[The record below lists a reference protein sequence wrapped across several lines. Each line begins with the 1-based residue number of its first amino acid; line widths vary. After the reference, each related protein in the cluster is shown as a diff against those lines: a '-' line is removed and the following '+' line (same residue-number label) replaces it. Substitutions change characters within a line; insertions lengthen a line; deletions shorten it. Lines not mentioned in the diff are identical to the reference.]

1 MMGLTLPTSLEVDGE
16 LVEIDSDFR
25 TALLVMQMYNDRAI
39 SLQSKHGLML
49 SMIYSVVDDDGEI
62 VSTLPK
68 NVEEAANKAIWF
80 LNIGMEEQ
88 DDVETESKPRLIDYE
103 KDSQYLFSAVNNV
116 LSREVRSDDYMHW
129 WTFYGF
135 CQSIDDSSLMS
146 HIINIRSK
154 RASGKK
160 LEKDELEFYK
170 SNKDIIDI
178 EGGSMLNKSD
188 TISDMLR
195 KS

>member
-49 SMIYSVVDDDGEI
+49 SMIYSVLDDNGEV
-62 VSTLPK
+62 VSTLPE

-88 DDVETESKPRLIDYE
+88 DDVESKPRLIDYE

-160 LEKDELEFYK
+160 LEKDELEFYR

>member
-16 LVEIDSDFR
+16 LVKIDSDFR

-49 SMIYSVVDDDGEI
+49 SMIYSVLDDNGEV
-62 VSTLPK
+62 VSTLPE

-88 DDVETESKPRLIDYE
+88 GDVESKSKPRLIDYE
-103 KDSQYLFSAVNNV
+103 KDSQHLFSAVNNV

-146 HIINIRSK
+146 NIINIRNK

-160 LEKDELEFYK
+160 LDQGELEFYK
-170 SNKDIIDI
+170 ANKDMIDI

-195 KS
+195 NS

>member
-1 MMGLTLPTSLEVDGE
+1 MGLTLPTSLEVDGE
-16 LVEIDSDFR
+16 LVKIDSDFR
-25 TALLVMQMYNDRAI
+25 TALLVMQMYNDRAL
-39 SLQSKHGLML
+39 SLQSKNGLML
-49 SMIYSVVDDDGEI
+49 SMIYSVLDDNGEV
-62 VSTLPK
+62 VSTLPE

-88 DDVETESKPRLIDYE
+88 GGVESKSKPRLIDYE
-103 KDSQYLFSAVNNV
+103 KDSQHLFSAVNNV

-146 HIINIRSK
+146 NIINIRNK

-160 LEKDELEFYK
+160 LDQGELEFYK
-170 SNKDIIDI
+170 SNKDMIDI

-195 KS
+195 NS

>member
-1 MMGLTLPTSLEVDGE
+1 MGLTLPTSLEVDGE
-16 LVEIDSDFR
+16 LVKIDSDFR

-39 SLQSKHGLML
+39 SLQSKNGLML
-49 SMIYSVVDDDGEI
+49 SMIYSVLDDNGEV
-62 VSTLPK
+62 VSTLPE

-88 DDVETESKPRLIDYE
+88 DNVESKSKPRLIDYE
-103 KDSQYLFSAVNNV
+103 KDSQHLFSAVNNV

-146 HIINIRSK
+146 NIISIRSK

-160 LEKDELEFYK
+160 LDQGELEFYK
-170 SNKDIIDI
+170 ANKDMIDI

-195 KS
+195 NS

>member
-16 LVEIDSDFR
+16 LVKIDSDFR
-25 TALLVMQMYNDRAI
+25 TALLVMQMYNDRAL

-49 SMIYSVVDDDGEI
+49 SMIYSVVDDNGEV
-62 VSTLPK
+62 VSTLPE

-88 DDVETESKPRLIDYE
+88 DNVESKPRLIDYE
-103 KDSQYLFSAVNNV
+103 KDSQHLFSAVNNV

-146 HIINIRSK
+146 NIISIRSK

-160 LEKDELEFYK
+160 LDQGELEFYK
-170 SNKDIIDI
+170 SNKDMIDI
-178 EGGSMLNKSD
+178 EGGSMLSKSD

-195 KS
+195 NS

>member
-16 LVEIDSDFR
+16 LVKIDSDFR

-39 SLQSKHGLML
+39 SLQSKNGLML
-49 SMIYSVVDDDGEI
+49 SMIYSVLDDNGEV
-62 VSTLPK
+62 VSTLPE

-88 DDVETESKPRLIDYE
+88 ADVKPKPRLIDYE
-103 KDSQYLFSAVNNV
+103 KDSQHLFSAVNNV

-146 HIINIRSK
+146 NIINIRNK

-160 LEKDELEFYK
+160 LDQGELEFYK
-170 SNKDIIDI
+170 SNKDMIDI

-195 KS
+195 NS

>member
-1 MMGLTLPTSLEVDGE
+1 MGLTLPTSLEVDGE
-16 LVEIDSDFR
+16 LVKIDSDFR
-25 TALLVMQMYNDRAI
+25 TALLVMQMYNDRAL

-49 SMIYSVVDDDGEI
+49 SMIYSVVDDNGEV
-62 VSTLPK
+62 VSTLPE

-88 DDVETESKPRLIDYE
+88 DNVESKPRLIDYE
-103 KDSQYLFSAVNNV
+103 KDSQHLFSAVNNV

-146 HIINIRSK
+146 NIISIRSK

-160 LEKDELEFYK
+160 LDQGELEFYK
-170 SNKDIIDI
+170 SNKDMIDI
-178 EGGSMLNKSD
+178 EGGSMLSKSD

-195 KS
+195 NS

>member
-16 LVEIDSDFR
+16 LVKIDSDFR
-25 TALLVMQMYNDRAI
+25 TALLIMQMYNDRAL
-39 SLQSKHGLML
+39 SLQSKHRLML
-49 SMIYSVVDDDGEI
+49 SMIYSVVDDNGEV

-68 NVEEAANKAIWF
+68 NVEEAANKAMWF

-88 DDVETESKPRLIDYE
+88 DNVESSPRLIDYE

-146 HIINIRSK
+146 NIINIRNK

-160 LEKDELEFYK
+160 LDQGELEFYK
-170 SNKDIIDI
+170 SNKNIIDI

-188 TISDMLR
+188 AISDILR
-195 KS
+195 NS